1 MSGAALAFFSS
12 REAKL
17 SSWTN
22 ACLGGKRL
30 RRVQRL
36 SAFAARLCLCS
47 PAARNKSLRC
57 GMTLVAIDGDRS
69 IVGNTQPT
77 RDFRGTYHVY
87 ACSISGESCSV
98 YVCTYVDV
106 RSVHLNM
113 PGALANQRKTT
124 ERTPLS
130 VNDHSVQEM
139 CTMRRTLWD
148 ELQRASSFSSSG
160 MAWTGIH
167 SRIACA
173 ALVGPRARVRHHC

>member
-87 ACSISGESCSV
+87 ACSISGESCAV

-113 PGALANQRKTT
+113 PGALANNGR
-124 ERTPLS
+124 PLS
-130 VNDHSVQEM
+130 ELHCLLTTTACRKRARCGGHS
-139 CTMRRTLWD
+139 
-148 ELQRASSFSSSG
+148 RASCKERRASARRGWRGQVSIV
-160 MAWTGIH
+160 A
-167 SRIACA
+167 IACA